1 MFQRVRGFHAGHQ
14 NNPEV
19 ASSWTLCIYQMLS
32 KLQSRFFLNTKYIW
46 LAGQNIRKK
55 RLMERFLSMTSFSR
69 KASNFPLFT
78 AQTGFNQQNKDIFFI
93 SIWCEAISH
102 QSKLLTPCVIDTP
115 TKHSHN
121 VWEWWH
127 SPKKHAI
134 RQWRDGGAPGKGGK
148 WLLYSPDATYYL
160 SERPCPGLLVCL
172 FKRRC
177 LRKAANKQNK

>member
-1 MFQRVRGFHAGHQ
+1 
-14 NNPEV
+14 
-19 ASSWTLCIYQMLS
+19 
-32 KLQSRFFLNTKYIW
+32 
-46 LAGQNIRKK
+46 
-55 RLMERFLSMTSFSR
+55 MTSFS
-69 KASNFPLFT
+69 KKKQTSNSPLFT
-78 AQTGFNQQNKDIFFI
+78 VQTGFNQQNNDIFFI

-127 SPKKHAI
+127 SPIKHAI

-160 SERPCPGLLVCL
+160 SERPCPGLLVFL
-172 FKRRC
+172 FLSFSQDIAWENRHSQWIWL
-177 LRKAANKQNK
+177 LRVLLLTISVSKVEKISLLTRTW